1 MSIGTSHSL
10 AILKAGPVAAP
21 RAVGRPRGAG
31 ARYALLAIL
40 LCGSSAII
48 ADSARAESLADALAL
63 AYQTNP
69 ALQSQRA
76 QVRAVDETYVQAK
89 AGAGPSAGAQASEA
103 YSRTNFPQSS
113 SLQPPGQI
121 GQTTTQG
128 QVSISQP
135 IYSGGRTAAAVDVA
149 QARIAAGRAQLQA
162 TEAGVMLA
170 VITAYS
176 DVLRD
181 SQALE
186 LRRQHLDML
195 AHQLDIAKARQAAGE
210 ATLTD
215 VSQAEAQLAAVR
227 ALVSDA
233 QNQLQVSRAAYTTAV
248 GQNPGELSPEPDLP
262 GLPASVDEAFT
273 LAEAQSPDLA
283 LAQQNEAISRAQVEA
298 ARVAYRPSI
307 SVSANAGYASTSEPF
322 FGRTNDWDVSALAT
336 VTAPLFT
343 NGAAASGVRQALE
356 QNTSDRIAV
365 EGARRNVVQNIAD
378 AWNQMI
384 TARADVGFQQE
395 QVRAAGEAFKGM
407 QIEYDA
413 GERSTLDV
421 LLAEETLRNAELSL
435 LAANHDQYVAAAEVL
450 RFIGRLQG
458 PNLIRGLPQ
467 YDPAKH
473 LRHVGHSGMVP
484 WTDAIVGIDQIALP
498 KGHPHPI
505 PAPPKSVNP
514 TMNPSASVP
523 ADAPIATALP
533 TSSGK

>member
-1 MSIGTSHSL
+1 MSIGASRGGTPSNVGGTGSADKRSSDRAIACAVLSL
-10 AILKAGPVAAP
+10 AFASSPFGL
-21 RAVGRPRGAG
+21 
-31 ARYALLAIL
+31 AL
-40 LCGSSAII
+40 
-48 ADSARAESLADALAL
+48 ARAESLADALAL

-69 ALQSQRA
+69 TLQSQRA

-89 AGAGPSAGAQASEA
+89 ATAGPSAQAQVTAA
-103 YSRTNFPQSS
+103 YNRTNLPGASP
-113 SLQPPGQI
+113 LQPPGQI
-121 GQTTTQG
+121 GTNTAEG

-181 SQALE
+181 TQALDV
-186 LRRQHLDML
+186 RRQHLEML
-195 AHQLDIAKARQAAGE
+195 AHQLEIAKARQSAGE

-215 VSQAEAQLAAVR
+215 VAQAEAQLAGVR

-233 QNQLQVSRAAYTTAV
+233 QNQLQISRAAYATVV
-248 GQNPGELSPEPDLP
+248 GQSPGELTPEPDLP
-262 GLPASVDEAFT
+262 GLPASVDQAFH

-283 LAQQNEAISRAQVEA
+283 LAQQNEAISHAQVIA

-307 SVSANAGYASTSEPF
+307 AVSANAGYAATSEPF
-322 FGRTNDWDVSALAT
+322 FGRFNDWDVSALAT
-336 VTAPLFT
+336 LTAPLFT
-343 NGAAASGVRQALE
+343 NGAAASGVRQAVE
-356 QNTSDRIAV
+356 QNTSDRVAV
-365 EGARRNVVQNIAD
+365 EGARRTVVQSVAD

-395 QVRAAGEAFKGM
+395 QVRAATEAFKGM

-421 LLAEETLRNAELSL
+421 LLAEETLRNAELAL
-435 LAANHDQYVAAAEVL
+435 LAAEHDQYIGAAQVL
-450 RFIGRLQG
+450 RFVGRLQG
-458 PNLIRGLPQ
+458 PDLIASLPQ

-473 LRHVGHSGMVP
+473 LRHVSHSGMVP
-484 WTDAIVGIDQIALP
+484 WTDAVLGIDQIALP
-498 KGHPHPI
+498 NGRGHAVPVPP
-505 PAPPKSVNP
+505 PAAKPAMKPAAAPVPP
-514 TMNPSASVP
+514 
-523 ADAPIATALP
+523 DAPLATAVP
-533 TSSGK
+533 SSPER